1 MASSSRALSDES
13 TKALSGSGE
22 LMEPTNSERPLRA
35 LVSKRRPWIAALL
48 SVLQPGL
55 GHLYAGRPQRALGA
69 LVSSILAGTVTVLVA
84 AQLPPRLLL
93 LLPILAG
100 LSVVL
105 VIAWDA
111 VRCAR
116 QAGATFVPRGYN
128 RWYVY
133 VALLVV
139 AAFAI
144 QPLEL
149 RFFRAFLEAY
159 SLASPSMEP
168 TLLRGDFIFAK
179 PLHRAPAR
187 GQIVLCRMQRTIL
200 VKRVVGVPGDTL
212 AMRNDTL
219 LLNGQ
224 PVSEPYVRRDPDGGS
239 PDPGLFA
246 WQRRFLLPS
255 VSRLH
260 YQPTQAQW
268 GPIAL
273 PAGAYFVLGD
283 NRDDSFDSRH
293 TGFLPADSIRQRPI
307 AIYFSRDPDTG
318 MIRWDRIGTP
328 VR

>member
-1 MASSSRALSDES
+1 M
-13 TKALSGSGE
+13 
-22 LMEPTNSERPLRA
+22 MEHADSERPHPTS
-35 LVSKRRPWIAALL
+35 LVSRRRPGIAALL

-55 GHLYAGRPQRALGA
+55 GHLYAGRPKRALGA
-69 LVSSILAGTVTVLVA
+69 WLSSFLASTVTVLVA
-84 AQLPPRLLL
+84 AQLPARLT
-93 LLPILAG
+93 LPFL
-100 LSVVL
+100 VL
-105 VIAWDA
+105 VGMSVLVAIAWDA

-116 QAGATFVPRGYN
+116 HAGAAFVPRGYD

-144 QPLEL
+144 RPLKL
-149 RFFRAFLEAY
+149 RFFRSFLEAY

-168 TLLRGDFIFAK
+168 TLLRGDLIFAK

-187 GQIVLCRMQRTIL
+187 GEIVLCRMQHTIV

-212 AMRNDTL
+212 AMRDDTL

-224 PVSEPYVRRDPDGGS
+224 PVPEPYVQRTPDSGS
-239 PDPGLFA
+239 PDPQQFA
-246 WQRRFLLPS
+246 WQRRYLLPN
-255 VSRLH
+255 VDRLH
-260 YQPTQAQW
+260 YQATQTRW

-273 PAGAYFVLGD
+273 PADAYFVLGD

-293 TGFLPADSIRQRPI
+293 TGFLPADSIRQRAI

-318 MIRWDRIGTP
+318 MIRWDRVGTP
-328 VR
+328 IR